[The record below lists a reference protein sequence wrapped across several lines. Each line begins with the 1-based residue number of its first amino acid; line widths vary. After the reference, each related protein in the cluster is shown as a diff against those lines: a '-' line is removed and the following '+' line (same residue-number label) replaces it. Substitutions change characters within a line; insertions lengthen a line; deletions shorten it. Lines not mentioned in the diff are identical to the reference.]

1 MASNFQIPDSCKSTN
16 TQLLL
21 WRNTSRLKIMFW
33 VVYVRIMTFYSVACT
48 VSFSTWIFA
57 FCFKMD
63 NKVKR
68 KVQTSINCCYKR
80 KVKIHIA
87 FTKLFILLSMIA
99 CQSGWLPTWIIMG
112 FRARFVSSTSRKNYS
127 FQLNNVMYMTRF
139 IPPVIIRLK
148 ILFVF

>member
-1 MASNFQIPDSCKSTN
+1 
-16 TQLLL
+16 
-21 WRNTSRLKIMFW
+21 
-33 VVYVRIMTFYSVACT
+33 MTFYSVACT
-48 VSFSTWIFA
+48 VSVGTWIFA
-57 FCFKMD
+57 FYFKMD

-99 CQSGWLPTWIIMG
+99 CQSGWPPTWIIMG

-148 ILFVF
+148 ILFVFSKNNVRFCSSVWLLHCFTKKLSCLLNLCCITL